1 MAVNKNF
8 VVKNGLEVNTDL
20 IVADVDA
27 QKVGIGTTIS
37 SYLLHVYQG
46 TGIGASSV
54 YVTGISTVA
63 QTFNVGLGGSVF
75 TVLGNAEGTAGIGQS
90 VGVGTGEPAYLLDV
104 RSPVST
110 GQTALYVQGDMYVTG
125 DINLDDI
132 TLDQLKVSGISTF
145 IGFSTFA
152 SGINVLGLGATTTT
166 LDVTGVSTF
175 TGSIDANGDVDI
187 DGHTELDDVQVS
199 GIATI
204 TNTTQ
209 SSNKDNGALVVEG
222 GVGIEKNLFVGGG
235 AEITGI
241 TTLTNTV
248 DINDSVEIAGITTVQ
263 NTTDSD
269 SKDTGALV
277 VDGGVGIEK
286 NLNVGAGLSVV
297 GFSTFADT
305 VQIQSL
311 TDNRVAIV
319 GAGSTIEDDG
329 NLTFDGGQ
337 LEVGVG
343 LSVAGLSTFVG
354 VGTFISDLYV
364 GGDLFISENI
374 TLDTNLNILGIATVG
389 TLDVTN
395 YSTLGLGLEV
405 SGAGSTT
412 TTLNVSGVS
421 TFSGAIDANGD
432 VDIDG
437 HTELDDLNVS
447 GVSTFVGV
455 GTFQSDLYV
464 GGNLYISEDVTLD
477 TNLNILGIATIG
489 TLDVTNYA
497 DFGLGIDV
505 AGYGVTSTT
514 LNVTGVSTFG
524 GTVDINNSVEIAG
537 ITTLQDTTQSSS
549 KDTGALV
556 VEGGVGIEKNL
567 FVGGGAEVTGIL
579 TVTNDA
585 DFNGSIDVD
594 GHTELDDLRVAG
606 VSTFVGIGTFE
617 SDLFVAGNL
626 NVIGDIVYDE
636 VTGRNIDITGIATI
650 GTILD
655 VNGDL
660 DVDGHTELDNLN
672 VAGFSTFASLVDINS
687 DLDVDGHTELDI
699 TNISET
705 LNVVGI
711 STFESDIDI
720 NASIDVDGHTEL
732 DDLNVSG
739 VSTFASTVDINA
751 DLDVD
756 GRTELDITNIS
767 ETLNVVGVSTF
778 GSDIDINA
786 SIDVDGHTELDDLN
800 VSGVSTFVGF
810 STFNDFVFIQDGL
823 NVAGVVTA
831 TEYTIDGTTVINNS
845 RELQNIASLDATTTA
860 TIESAISNAP
870 NTFTDLTV
878 SGVSTFIGLSTFAG
892 GAEFQGVGATST
904 TLTVSGVSTFSGL
917 IDANGDLDVDGHTE
931 LDNLNV
937 AGFSTFVGFAT
948 FQDYVFIQDGLNV
961 AGVVTATTFV
971 GNLTGTAT
979 TAANVEVSQSGTETD
994 HFVMLAI
1001 DGSIDSA
1008 VRLDSGLK
1016 YHTGSNSLTITGDT
1030 SIAGVVTA
1038 TSFVGDGSS
1047 LTGTASGLTATVGVS
1062 SEGTFVGAGAT
1073 IINFASSNGAAMNV
1087 TVSGGIATATVTPGV
1102 SIGLAIALGG

>member
-166 LDVTGVSTF
+166 LDVSGVSTF

-374 TLDTNLNILGIATVG
+374 TLDTNLNILGIATLG

-412 TTLNVSGVS
+412 TTLNVS
-421 TFSGAIDANGD
+421 
-432 VDIDG
+432 
-437 HTELDDLNVS
+437 
-447 GVSTFVGV
+447 
-455 GTFQSDLYV
+455 
-464 GGNLYISEDVTLD
+464 
-477 TNLNILGIATIG
+477 
-489 TLDVTNYA
+489 
-497 DFGLGIDV
+497 
-505 AGYGVTSTT
+505 
-514 LNVTGVSTFG
+514 GVSTFG

-579 TVTNDA
+579 TVTDDA

-687 DLDVDGHTELDI
+687 D
-699 TNISET
+699 
-705 LNVVGI
+705 
-711 STFESDIDI
+711 
-720 NASIDVDGHTEL
+720 IDVDGHTEL

-739 VSTFASTVDINA
+739 F
-751 DLDVD
+751 
-756 GRTELDITNIS
+756 
-767 ETLNVVGVSTF
+767 
-778 GSDIDINA
+778 
-786 SIDVDGHTELDDLN
+786 
-800 VSGVSTFVGF
+800 STFVGF

-961 AGVVTATTFV
+961 AGVVTAT
-971 GNLTGTAT
+971 
-979 TAANVEVSQSGTETD
+979 
-994 HFVMLAI
+994 
-1001 DGSIDSA
+1001 
-1008 VRLDSGLK
+1008 
-1016 YHTGSNSLTITGDT
+1016 
-1030 SIAGVVTA
+1030 
-1038 TSFVGDGSS
+1038 SFVGDGSA
-1047 LTGTASGLTATVGVS
+1047 LTNLPDSSIGVS

>member
-374 TLDTNLNILGIATVG
+374 TLDTNLNILGIATLG

-464 GGNLYISEDVTLD
+464 GGDLYISEDVTLD

-579 TVTNDA
+579 TVTDDA

-687 DLDVDGHTELDI
+687 D
-699 TNISET
+699 
-705 LNVVGI
+705 
-711 STFESDIDI
+711 
-720 NASIDVDGHTEL
+720 IDVDGHTEL

-739 VSTFASTVDINA
+739 F
-751 DLDVD
+751 
-756 GRTELDITNIS
+756 
-767 ETLNVVGVSTF
+767 
-778 GSDIDINA
+778 
-786 SIDVDGHTELDDLN
+786 
-800 VSGVSTFVGF
+800 STFVGF

-948 FQDYVFIQDGLNV
+948 FSDYVFVQDGLNV

-979 TAANVEVSQSGTETD
+979 TAANVEVSQSGTQTD

-1008 VRLDSGLK
+1008 VRLDAGLK

-1030 SIAGVVTA
+1030 SIAGIVTA

-1047 LTGTASGLTATVGVS
+1047 LTGNASGLNAAIGVG
-1062 SEGTFVGAGAT
+1062 SEGVFVGAGIT
-1073 IINFASSNGAAMNV
+1073 MVDFQSTGGSNTVDVDGAS
-1087 TVSGGIATATVTPGV
+1087 GIATVTVVSGV

>member
-20 IVADVDA
+20 IVADTDSN
-27 QKVGIGTTIS
+27 KVGIGTTIPT
-37 SYLLHVYQG
+37 YQLHVYQG

-166 LDVTGVSTF
+166 LDVSGVSTF

-374 TLDTNLNILGIATVG
+374 TLDTNLNILGIATLG

-464 GGNLYISEDVTLD
+464 GGDLYISEDITLD

-579 TVTNDA
+579 TVTDDA

-660 DVDGHTELDNLN
+660 DVDGHTELDNVNVSGIITSNSLSVLTNFDVYDTQAVFHNDLFIAGNLSIGGTTSVVLASDLFVIDKTIVLGITTDSLN
-672 VAGFSTFASLVDINS
+672 VDIANDDSANGGGISIASTEGNPLVSLQAVGVNS
-687 DLDVDGHTELDI
+687 LPNTHKKILWSKANTYGIGTTDAWMF
-699 TNISET
+699 NYA
-705 LNVVGI
+705 VGI
-711 STFESDIDI
+711 GSTLVPNGVRFAVKEIQFTDDTI
-720 NASIDVDGHTEL
+720 NTPNINVAQN
-732 DDLNVSG
+732 LNVSAT
-739 VSTFASTVDINA
+739 ST
-751 DLDVD
+751 L
-756 GRTELDITNIS
+756 G
-767 ETLNVVGVSTF
+767 
-778 GSDIDINA
+778 
-786 SIDVDGHTELDDLN
+786 
-800 VSGVSTFVGF
+800 
-810 STFNDFVFIQDGL
+810 
-823 NVAGVVTA
+823 
-831 TEYTIDGTTVINNS
+831 
-845 RELQNIASLDATTTA
+845 IASVSQLY
-860 TIESAISNAP
+860 
-870 NTFTDLTV
+870 V

-961 AGVVTATTFV
+961 AGVVTAT
-971 GNLTGTAT
+971 
-979 TAANVEVSQSGTETD
+979 
-994 HFVMLAI
+994 
-1001 DGSIDSA
+1001 
-1008 VRLDSGLK
+1008 
-1016 YHTGSNSLTITGDT
+1016 
-1030 SIAGVVTA
+1030 
-1038 TSFVGDGSS
+1038 SFVGDGSS
-1047 LTGTASGLTATVGVS
+1047 LTGTASGLTAAVGVS
-1062 SEGTFVGAGAT
+1062 SEGTFVGTGAT